1 MNNSVFSENKEEKP
15 NVQECIGRLT
25 TLIES
30 AEAVLVS
37 KEWSTLK
44 EKEFDAELNRL
55 KRVLVTEAKK
65 RPVNEPEIYFIQG
78 RIESMERYDLRYMA
92 DKWRVELETIK
103 RI

>member
-1 MNNSVFSENKEEKP
+1 MNNSAQPSL
-15 NVQECIGRLT
+15 QERIGRLT

-44 EKEFDAELNRL
+44 ESEFDEELNRL

-78 RIESMERYDLRYMA
+78 RIESMERYDLRHMA
-92 DKWRVELETIK
+92 DKWRIELETIK